1 MSIDRL
7 ARQDTAPPEKGSLMA
22 DKEVQSLIQQML
34 ENGVYS
40 IVPSVGE
47 GGLSFPALEV
57 ALPSKTEAERRDL
70 LSKLVDAGIFHTKLL
85 DKIII
90 CPTCGSPA
98 IYSKYNCPR
107 CSSVDIGKA
116 SIVEHIRC
124 GYIGSKDKFEKGG
137 AMICPNCKSTVGEID
152 YRKIGTSFVCSS
164 CGSRFEAPKITHKCN
179 SCNDVFTFKEAVY
192 EPIYQYDLSDEAKK
206 TLAKGTLPL
215 ASLVTYLK
223 AKGFDVGLKKDIVGK
238 SGATHTFDIVARKSG
253 KLIVANF
260 TFQPKEEDIIGMF
273 AKKYDIDPTHTLL
286 IGLSPPTPEEEE
298 VARAYGV
305 SIISSSAASSLGE
318 QIAELVE

>member
-1 MSIDRL
+1 
-7 ARQDTAPPEKGSLMA
+7 MA
-22 DKEVQSLIQQML
+22 DREVQRLIQQML

-47 GGLSFPALEV
+47 RGITFPALEV
-57 ALPSKTEAERRDL
+57 ALPGMSEVARRELLARLAE
-70 LSKLVDAGIFHTKLL
+70 VGIFHTKLL

-116 SIVEHIRC
+116 SIVEHMRC
-124 GYIGSKDKFEKGG
+124 GYIGSKEKFLKGGGGSGGG
-137 AMICPNCKSTVGEID
+137 AMICPNCRSMVGEMD

-192 EPIYQYDLSDEAKK
+192 EPIYQYDLSEEAKK
-206 TLAKGTLPL
+206 SLAKGTLPL
-215 ASLVTYLK
+215 SPLMAYLK
-223 AKGFDVGLKKDIVGK
+223 DRGFEVWLRKDIVGK

-253 KLIVANF
+253 KLVVANF

-273 AKKYDIDPTHTLL
+273 AKKYDVDPTFTLL
-286 IGLSPPTPEEEE
+286 IGISPPSPEEDE

-305 SIISSSAASSLGE
+305 NIISSNSASVLGE
-318 QIAELVE
+318 EIVELVESK